1 MNKPSTPGVFLH
13 LPEGPSRST
22 LRAGLMAL
30 GIPPADLPQDRQAR
44 QQWLQSLAQ
53 RESQVAFVDISTS
66 ADRARPHLLELDA
79 LVPQGA
85 CRQRIFLTRL
95 ATGHV
100 SPADRRWV
108 QSLGFADLYPEFSN
122 ADSAGSLGQALQALG
137 TPIAPAELARYMG
150 ALGKDANAPSPRT
163 RLRQLTGLSAEAL
176 AQRLQGL
183 LDIRDRTYRL
193 KTYPQCFVASE
204 AVHGIAQAFGC
215 SPAQAV
221 AIGRDLGALGL
232 LEHVTHDHAFGDA
245 DLYFRLCVSDTV
257 DRLPLGEIDAELRSP
272 RGVAVAD
279 RSYLG
284 RSYPQC
290 WLGSEAVD
298 WVSARYR
305 LGRHDAW
312 MVLQRLSQ
320 FGLLE
325 HVVQEHDIKD
335 RAYFYR
341 FIAPAIVGTAKP

>member
-13 LPEGPSRST
+13 LPEGSSRSA

-30 GIPPADLPQDRQAR
+30 GIPPADLPQDRQTR

-53 RESQVAFVDISTS
+53 RESQVAFIDISTS

-108 QSLGFADLYPEFSN
+108 QSLGFADLYPEFCT
-122 ADSAGSLGQALQALG
+122 ADSTDCLAQALQALG
-137 TPIAPAELARYMG
+137 TPIVPAELARYLS
-150 ALGKDANAPSPRT
+150 ALGKDPKASGPRA
-163 RLRQLTGLSAEAL
+163 RLRQWTGLSAEAL
-176 AQRLQGL
+176 AQQLQGQ

-193 KTYPQCFVASE
+193 KTYPQCFVASD
-204 AVHGIAQAFGC
+204 AVRGIAKAFGC
-215 SPAQAV
+215 SHAQAV
-221 AIGRDLGALGL
+221 AIGQDLGALGL
-232 LEHVTHDHAFGDA
+232 LEHVTHDHAFDDA
-245 DLYFRLCVSDTV
+245 DLYFRMCVSNTV
-257 DRLPLGEIDAELRSP
+257 DELPLGKIHAELRSP

-284 RSYPQC
+284 RSYPEC
-290 WLGSEAVD
+290 WIGSEAVD

-312 MVLQRLSQ
+312 IVLQRLSQ

-325 HVVQEHDIKD
+325 HVVQEHDIMD

-341 FIAPAIVGTAKP
+341 FTAPSSQGTTKP